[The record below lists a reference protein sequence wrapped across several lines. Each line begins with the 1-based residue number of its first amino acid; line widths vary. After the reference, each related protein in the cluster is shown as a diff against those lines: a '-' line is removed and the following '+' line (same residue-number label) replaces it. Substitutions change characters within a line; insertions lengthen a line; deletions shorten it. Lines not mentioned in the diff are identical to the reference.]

1 MTLIQQL
8 NANYQSTCSAPSP
21 FFFLSIKTSI
31 LSDTKRTKHN
41 EEQRRQKEEM
51 RLQSE
56 HVQAVISVTEKHYRL
71 FFDPLC
77 LFVENISPVLCV
89 I

>member
-21 FFFLSIKTSI
+21 FFFHQDVHSIRHKE
-31 LSDTKRTKHN
+31 N

-56 HVQAVISVTEKHYRL
+56 NVQAVIFFFLIQKHFSL
-71 FFDPLC
+71 FFDPVFLSSCSLHVIMFLC
-77 LFVENISPVLCV
+77 N
-89 I
+89 